1 MQGPSNVC
9 SQQEAVRGTAGRRM
23 NEQSI
28 LSASQSNEEALV
40 ADEHIKRIKL
50 ERMYATLD

>member
-1 MQGPSNVC
+1 MQGPSNIR

-28 LSASQSNEEALV
+28 LSASQSNGEPLV
-40 ADEHIKRIKL
+40 AGECIECIKL

>member
-1 MQGPSNVC
+1 MQGPSNIR

-40 ADEHIKRIKL
+40 ADEHIEHIKL